1 MTLENVLGMGGL
13 IGWIALVIM
22 VVFWFTLTVFILCIM
37 EVRVLDRDG
46 YMKSGRLICYCSITG
61 IIGVFARASA
71 SLG

>member
-46 YMKSGRLICYCSITG
+46 YMKSGRLICY
-61 IIGVFARASA
+61 
-71 SLG
+71 